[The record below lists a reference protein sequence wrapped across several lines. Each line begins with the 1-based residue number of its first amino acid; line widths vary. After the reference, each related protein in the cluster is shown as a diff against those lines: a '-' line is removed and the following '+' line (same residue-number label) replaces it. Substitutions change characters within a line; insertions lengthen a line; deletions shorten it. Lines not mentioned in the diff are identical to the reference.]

1 MNLLILLPRNATF
14 GQEIYAKP
22 CKNTTFLSIVV
33 LFFVFSCGCRNNQDI
48 SSQIEVTSDELIGI
62 WKLDSVTKYTFDGRG
77 NGKMAVSDSEYEF
90 NYTINNDEIKIDFE
104 FGENKIST
112 VFVYEK
118 KDKYFIEQPYNG
130 IYKISPDEYNSIEK
144 YIRESN

>member
-1 MNLLILLPRNATF
+1 MKLTNFKSVCVLAL
-14 GQEIYAKP
+14 
-22 CKNTTFLSIVV
+22 VV

-90 NYTINNDEIKIDFE
+90 NYTINNDEIKIDFVSESAQDSTYE
-104 FGENKIST
+104 FIIDENKLTLLS
-112 VFVYEK
+112 
-118 KDKYFIEQPYNG
+118 KDKNKGTFELTKEN
-130 IYKISPDEYNSIEK
+130 
-144 YIRESN
+144 